1 MTSRVFRAVASLLI
15 IGFAHAAVAAQET
28 TRAAPA
34 SQPVRTQNPFA
45 GSVPNQA
52 TPGPS
57 IALSLA
63 DALKRGLEQ
72 NLGVL
77 LEEQQVRAAEGTR
90 WRLLSG
96 LLPDVSGS
104 IGQTREKVNLA
115 AFGFSGFPGI
125 PNVIGPFDVFDA
137 RVALTQPI
145 VDISALH
152 ESKEGAAQLEAE
164 RHGYDDARRVVVLV
178 VTNLYLQAVA
188 AESRVA
194 AARAQLET
202 AESLYT
208 LAVDQNRAGI
218 VPRLDVLRADVERKA
233 AAQRRIA
240 AQNEAARARSM
251 LGRAIGFP
259 PGQAFTLADAMS
271 YAKVAPLDADAV
283 RARAFELRPDVLRAE
298 ARVAAAQSAARAA
311 SSERLPSLS
320 VDGNYGW
327 IGSSAATAEKTFAV
341 AATVHVPLFAAGKT
355 EARVRESTAELRQR
369 QAELQD
375 VRAGVSYEIESALR
389 DVTAAA
395 EQVEVAE
402 SATAVAAEA
411 LTQAQDRF
419 RAGVATNIEVI
430 QAQEASVAA
439 HEAYIAA
446 LYAHNIAKAVLARA
460 IGVDEQHFLSFLGGQ
475 PPWQNPR

>member
-1 MTSRVFRAVASLLI
+1 MTSRALCAAASLLLA
-15 IGFAHAAVAAQET
+15 GSVQAVVTAQQT
-28 TRAAPA
+28 ARSAPLPLSA
-34 SQPVRTQNPFA
+34 RTQNPFV
-45 GSVPNQA
+45 GSVPSEA
-52 TPGPS
+52 TLADS
-57 IALSLA
+57 IALSLT
-63 DALKRGLEQ
+63 DALTRGLEH

-77 LEEQQVRAAEGTR
+77 LEEQRVRAAEGAR

-125 PNVIGPFDVFDA
+125 PNLIGPFDVFDA
-137 RVALTQPI
+137 RLAFTQPI
-145 VDISALH
+145 VDISALY
-152 ESKEGAAQLEAE
+152 ESKEGAAQLQAE
-164 RHGYDDARRVVVLV
+164 RHGYDDARRMVVLV
-178 VTNLYLQAVA
+178 VTNLYFQAVA

-194 AARAQLET
+194 AVRAQLET

-208 LAVDQNRAGI
+208 LALDQNRAGI

-233 AAQRRIA
+233 TAQRRIA
-240 AQNEAARARSM
+240 SVNEAARARSM
-251 LGRAIGFP
+251 LARAIGLP
-259 PGQAFTLADAMS
+259 PGQAYTLSDAMS
-271 YAKVAPLDADAV
+271 YAGLSPIDPAAV
-283 RARAFELRPDVLRAE
+283 RAHAFELRPDVLRAE
-298 ARVAAAQSAARAA
+298 ARVAAAESAARAA
-311 SSERLPSLS
+311 STERLPSLS

-327 IGSSAATAEKTFAV
+327 IGSAASAAEKTYAV

-375 VRAGVSYEIESALR
+375 VRAAVSYEIDSALR
-389 DVTAAA
+389 DIDAAA
-395 EQVEVAE
+395 EQVGVAE
-402 SATAVAAEA
+402 SARGLAAEA

-460 IGVDEQHFLSFLGGQ
+460 IGVDEQHFLAFLGGQ
-475 PPWQNPR
+475 PPW